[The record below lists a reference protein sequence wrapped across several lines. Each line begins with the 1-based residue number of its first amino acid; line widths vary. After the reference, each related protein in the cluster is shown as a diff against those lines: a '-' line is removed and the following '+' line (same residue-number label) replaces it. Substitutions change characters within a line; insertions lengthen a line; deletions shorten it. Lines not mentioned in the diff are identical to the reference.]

1 MTKLENMSST
11 TSINLGDH
19 FKGFL
24 LRLTKAGRYGSASE
38 AIRAA
43 LRLLEEEEAK
53 YGSLMKALE
62 EGEESGECSMNFDDI
77 VQEAIAEHKAETAQ

>member
-1 MTKLENMSST
+1 VSNT

-38 AIRAA
+38 AVRAA

-62 EGEESGECSMNFDDI
+62 EGEESGECAENFDDV
-77 VQEAIAEHKAETAQ
+77 VQGAIAEHRTEAAR

>member
-1 MTKLENMSST
+1 MSNT

-24 LRLTKAGRYGSASE
+24 LQLTQAGRYGSASE
-38 AIRAA
+38 AVRAA

-53 YGSLMKALE
+53 YGALIKALQ
-62 EGEESGECSMNFDDI
+62 EGEESGQCTENYDDI
-77 VQEAIAEHKAETAQ
+77 VQEAIAEYKTKAAK

>member
-1 MTKLENMSST
+1 MSST

-24 LRLTKAGRYGSASE
+24 SHLTKTGRYGSSSE

-53 YGSLMKALE
+53 YESLMKALN
-62 EGEESGECSMNFDDI
+62 EGEASGECEEDFDDI
-77 VQEAIAEHKAETAQ
+77 VQATLSEYKAETAP